1 MNMTDRHEHL
11 DEGTVHAWLDGAL
24 PPDESQRVETL
35 TASCAECAAV
45 VAEARGLV
53 AASSRILASLDA
65 MPGGVIPGAASGD
78 QLAALRA
85 RRAATSRRWW
95 KDPRVAVAASLL
107 FVAGVSSLVWRS
119 PGGEPAAS
127 RAAAVMD
134 SGSPKVEQSDMTAE
148 APATSDVAAVRAAT
162 AREEKAV
169 APPPASVPAPPTVS
183 APSPRRLAT
192 RPAMDSALAQKT
204 LATSV
209 PAPVADAANE
219 ARRIDAAAGQGR
231 VGKIDSASAL
241 SRLEQVTPQG
251 QMRQQAAAPALQGL
265 QQQLRADSAQ
275 RAAAPA
281 FARDQ
286 SRRITT
292 GAGAA
297 TSLADAVVIRANC
310 FRLRAASGR
319 DQGAAVV
326 PDTVRLVD
334 EMVPV
339 LSDPSWFRVRTGG
352 VVKDTT
358 LAWRMVDSVTVELR
372 SRFGSDSSAVRFT
385 TSGAVPELSGLGEVR
400 AAVAVRVICEL

>member
-1 MNMTDRHEHL
+1 MTDRHEHL

-35 TASCAECAAV
+35 TGSCAECAAV

-65 MPGGVIPGAASGD
+65 VPAGVIPGAASGD

-85 RRAATSRRWW
+85 RRAATSHRWW
-95 KDPRVAVAASLL
+95 KDRRVVVAASLV

-119 PGGEPAAS
+119 PGGESAAS
-127 RAAAVMD
+127 RTALAID
-134 SGSPKVEQSDMTAE
+134 SGSPKVEQMDVTAD
-148 APATSDVAAVRAAT
+148 APATPDVAAVREAA
-162 AREEKAV
+162 ARAEKAV

-183 APSPRRLAT
+183 APSLRRFAS
-192 RPAMDSALAQKT
+192 RPAMDSALTQKSV
-204 LATSV
+204 ATSA
-209 PAPVADAANE
+209 PAPVAVAANE
-219 ARRIDAAAGQGR
+219 ARRIDSAALQGR
-231 VGKIDSASAL
+231 VGKIDSAGAL
-241 SRLEQVTPQG
+241 ARLEQVTPQ
-251 QMRQQAAAPALQGL
+251 RQVQPQAPALQGL
-265 QQQLRADSAQ
+265 QQQFRADSAQ
-275 RAAAPA
+275 RAAAAPA
-281 FARDQ
+281 FAREQ
-286 SRRITT
+286 SRRVTS
-292 GAGAA
+292 GVGAA
-297 TSLADAVVIRANC
+297 SSLADAVVMRGNC

-385 TSGAVPELSGLGEVR
+385 TSGAAPEVSGLREVR
-400 AAVAVRVICEL
+400 AAVAVRVICER